1 MRRNRAPII
10 LLVGAALIAASCR
23 QDAGLSPE
31 GDAQALLVA
40 SAQCLAPSGARTVT
54 DPAPVGSRLASVFL
68 RGRDGVVCLSEEN
81 GRWRLRGAADAA
93 AVAE

>member
-1 MRRNRAPII
+1 MRRRRAPTT
-10 LLVGAALIAASCR
+10 LLVGAVLIAASCR

-31 GDAQALLVA
+31 GVARPLRVA
-40 SAQCLAPSGARTVT
+40 SAQCLASFRGQALT

-81 GRWRLRGAADAA
+81 GRWLLRETAA
-93 AVAE
+93 AAAAE

>member
-1 MRRNRAPII
+1 MRRHRAPT
-10 LLVGAALIAASCR
+10 LVVGAVLIVAGCR

-31 GDAQALLVA
+31 GDARLQRVA

-68 RGRDGVVCLSEEN
+68 RGRDGVVCFSEEN
-81 GRWRLRGAADAA
+81 GRWQLRRAEDAA
-93 AVAE
+93 AVGE